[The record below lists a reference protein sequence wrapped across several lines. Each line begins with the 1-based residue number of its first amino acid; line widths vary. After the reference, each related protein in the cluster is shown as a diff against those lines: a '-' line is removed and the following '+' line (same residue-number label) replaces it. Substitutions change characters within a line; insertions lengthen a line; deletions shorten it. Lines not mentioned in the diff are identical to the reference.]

1 MFTNLGATIQS
12 AFYQEYVLKLS
23 NYQVAEV
30 LTDSYKSRCMY
41 NGYNNFMI
49 HDLID

>member
-30 LTDSYKSRCMY
+30 LLTHINLDACAMA
-41 NGYNNFMI
+41 I
-49 HDLID
+49 IIL